1 MIFPPYNKL
10 HFGIPTIFNQKQHL
24 SISNNIN
31 TLGNPI
37 LYVLDDINKVIPLVN
52 NIFWDAVIPASQS
65 DSIICYLTYDSNIN
79 FINGIKAVNEGGYFN
94 NFNSFQLDSA
104 FIIVTHKK
112 LLSSAREYAIYRAV
126 NMDTLVVD
134 IEELYH
140 QFSGGIYK
148 NPLSI
153 KRFLS
158 FTMQN
163 WPTWPSH
170 LF

>member
-1 MIFPPYNKL
+1 
-10 HFGIPTIFNQKQHL
+10 
-24 SISNNIN
+24 
-31 TLGNPI
+31 
-37 LYVLDDINKVIPLVN
+37 
-52 NIFWDAVIPASQS
+52 
-65 DSIICYLTYDSNIN
+65 
-79 FINGIKAVNEGGYFN
+79 
-94 NFNSFQLDSA
+94 
-104 FIIVTHKK
+104 
-112 LLSSAREYAIYRAV
+112 
-126 NMDTLVVD
+126 MDTLVVD